1 MTLENC
7 NILVNIFNKGYYA
20 YKCSSLLWYN
30 ILVNKIC
37 RSLSSSPTLHHDQI
51 YIDLPVHKKRE
62 KKRNH
67 WVEFSLWCFMVEPWS
82 YLQSLNNE
90 LSNSNNPLEFLP
102 RIVEVA
108 LGGEAEQWTWPQRT
122 LLGSSTHHVWLS
134 YPGDS
139 FNLLVWPW
147 LKWE

>member
-7 NILVNIFNKGYYA
+7 NILVNVFNKGYYA

-37 RSLSSSPTLHHDQI
+37 KSLSSSPTLHHDQI
-51 YIDLPVHKKRE
+51 YIDLPVHKKRKEE

-82 YLQSLNNE
+82 YLQSLNSE
-90 LSNSNNPLEFLP
+90 RTVIQTVPYRVLAQDSGCGFGWRGRTVSTTSEDTAWLTISGWARPF
-102 RIVEVA
+102 
-108 LGGEAEQWTWPQRT
+108 QWVSGLT
-122 LLGSSTHHVWLS
+122 
-134 YPGDS
+134 
-139 FNLLVWPW
+139 
-147 LKWE
+147 